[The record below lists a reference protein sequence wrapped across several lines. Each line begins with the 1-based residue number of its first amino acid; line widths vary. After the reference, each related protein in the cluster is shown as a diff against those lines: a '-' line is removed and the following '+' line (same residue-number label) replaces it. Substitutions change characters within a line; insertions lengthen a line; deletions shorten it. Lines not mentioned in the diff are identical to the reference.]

1 MQDLA
6 QKNPFFQDLLSKE
19 EEQKK
24 RMKLPIFQ
32 IKSIIKIK

>member
-6 QKNPFFQDLLSKE
+6 QTKPFFQDLLSKE

-24 RMKLPIFQ
+24 KN
-32 IKSIIKIK
+32 KITNIPNKINNKN